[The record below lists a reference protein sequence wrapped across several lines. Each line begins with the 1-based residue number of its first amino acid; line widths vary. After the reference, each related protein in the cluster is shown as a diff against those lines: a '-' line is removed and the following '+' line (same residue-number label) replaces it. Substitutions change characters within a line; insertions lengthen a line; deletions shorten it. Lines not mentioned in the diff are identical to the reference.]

1 MEESKNL
8 MDGLQKV
15 SGGISLNDY
24 YGELCTQMYETNK
37 SIANGKEL
45 EFYLSFVNKNR
56 MKVLEP
62 MCGNGR
68 MLIPFMEKGID
79 IEGFDI
85 SEDMLHVCRV
95 KGQKQ
100 NLAPNV
106 WYGKIEEFKS
116 DYRYDLIM
124 IPFGSF
130 SLLPHELVAASL
142 ENMKSCLK
150 ENGKF
155 LLTVMTNTGTVK
167 EQLEWLETNRQ
178 VFDNG
183 EIVEYKKVHY
193 NLENKTL
200 NTILKYN
207 LVKDGEIE
215 KTEIM
220 DFPIR
225 LYEPGE
231 FDNVL
236 TSNGFNEIH
245 VHNVVDG
252 YGAGSSFQVYECRV

>member
-1 MEESKNL
+1 M
-8 MDGLQKV
+8 
-15 SGGISLNDY
+15 NDY

-37 SIANGKEL
+37 SIADGKEL
-45 EFYLSFVNKNR
+45 EFYLSFVTDKR

-85 SEDMLHVCRV
+85 SEEMLHVCRV
-95 KGQKQ
+95 KCQKL
-100 NLAPNV
+100 NLVPNV
-106 WYGKIEEFKS
+106 SYGKIEEFKKDNS
-116 DYRYDLIM
+116 YDLIM
-124 IPFGSF
+124 VPFGSF
-130 SLLPHELVAASL
+130 SLLPNELVKASL
-142 ENMKSCLK
+142 KNMKTSLK

-167 EQLEWLETNRQ
+167 ELPDWLETNRQ
-178 VFDNG
+178 VFDHS

-193 NLENKTL
+193 DQENKTL

-231 FDNVL
+231 FDDTL
-236 TSNGFNEIH
+236 KSNGFNEIH
-245 VHNVVDG
+245 IHKVVDG
-252 YGAGSSFQVYECRV
+252 YGAGSSFQVYECAV